1 MEFWNSDIT
10 NESWKELLLL
20 SKKYKFTLIGGWAVY
35 MYTKLQKSRDIDMVV
50 DYDQFRS
57 LSTDFE
63 MRKNPSLRNYEIKFQ
78 KFDIDVY
85 TPFYSRL
92 SIPPQDLINNSV
104 IIENITVPRIEELLI
119 LKIGAFDERKSSIKG
134 QKDRLDITG
143 LVFYSSIDYV
153 RLRNLLDSCGK
164 TSYIDLL
171 VKAIGN
177 IEPRLLPYLDL
188 NESTYAR
195 IKKKTLEAIVSGTL
209 IASEMH
215 PFSQ

>member
-92 SIPPQDLINNSV
+92 AVPPQDLINSYT
-104 IIENITVPRIEELLI
+104 IIENIRVPKVEELLI
-119 LKIGAFDERKSSIKG
+119 LKIGAFEERMNSIKG
-134 QKDRLDITG
+134 QNDRLDIAG
-143 LVFYSSIDYV
+143 LAFYSSIDYV
-153 RLRNLLDSCGK
+153 RLRNVLESYGK
-164 TSYIDLL
+164 TLYIDLL
-171 VKAIGN
+171 VKAIGT
-177 IEPRLLPYLDL
+177 IERRLLPYLNL

-195 IKKKTLEAIVSGTL
+195 IKKKTLEAI
-209 IASEMH
+209 ASQTGAAE
-215 PFSQ
+215 

>member
-20 SKKYKFTLIGGWAVY
+20 SKKYKFTLIGGWAIY

-85 TPFYSRL
+85 IPFYSRL

-143 LVFYSSIDYV
+143 LVFYSSID
-153 RLRNLLDSCGK
+153 
-164 TSYIDLL
+164 
-171 VKAIGN
+171 
-177 IEPRLLPYLDL
+177 
-188 NESTYAR
+188 
-195 IKKKTLEAIVSGTL
+195 
-209 IASEMH
+209 
-215 PFSQ
+215 

>member
-20 SKKYKFTLIGGWAVY
+20 SKKYKFTLIGGWAIY

-85 TPFYSRL
+85 TPGYL
-92 SIPPQDLINNSV
+92 YPL
-104 IIENITVPRIEELLI
+104 RI
-119 LKIGAFDERKSSIKG
+119 
-134 QKDRLDITG
+134 
-143 LVFYSSIDYV
+143 
-153 RLRNLLDSCGK
+153 
-164 TSYIDLL
+164 
-171 VKAIGN
+171 
-177 IEPRLLPYLDL
+177 
-188 NESTYAR
+188 
-195 IKKKTLEAIVSGTL
+195 
-209 IASEMH
+209 
-215 PFSQ
+215 